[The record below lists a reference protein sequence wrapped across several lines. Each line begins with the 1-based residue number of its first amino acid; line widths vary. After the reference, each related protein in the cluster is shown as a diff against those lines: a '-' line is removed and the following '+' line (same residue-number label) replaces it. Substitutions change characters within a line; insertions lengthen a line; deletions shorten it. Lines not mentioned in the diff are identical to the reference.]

1 MVGVVDSKLSLAPEV
16 GEYFKAVAAAVQ
28 ANPMVVV
35 EGRST
40 VALEG
45 EAGKQVL
52 ILDMVY
58 VPGVQE
64 NLLSA
69 SQLKESG
76 VKLQD
81 DGDGQLLVLI
91 AAEVLGRAR
100 YCGCVLCTDLRPCS
114 TQSSSTEVV
123 ALQTIAFATNSTP
136 DRWHARL
143 AHPSTGADLPCVSCV
158 EGKLARHTFPD
169 KGSDAE
175 KALAVVHIDLCGPFR
190 VAAKDDNLYFLL
202 LKDRHTRFVW
212 VVPVAKK
219 SDVLREFEKSRV
231 LVERQM
237 KKSMLMLH
245 SDRGGEFLGKEF
257 TNFVN
262 GKGIVHD
269 LTCPYTPQQNGMAKR
284 EMRMVIEFV
293 RTMLL
298 HIGEEARPHPGTNV
312 GLHGAVHGSRAAAWW
327 EARAEGS
334 QGASHGRVTESKGWE
349 VPDLTDNKV
358 VTSVEVIFYETLSL
372 EVWKAKYGPVLGR
385 TQAHPPTDTSAATF
399 PLLVEVDGPD
409 DEDVEEVL
417 PPPPVLSAANP
428 VVDWPT
434 STPVSATGDEGSLEA
449 LPVAPASGISRGRRD
464 AKLIDED
471 VQPSMTGNQQTGEL
485 VQKAGE
491 QQSGYYHAC
500 LPPAVFTTVYDDAKD
515 DVDLPELDPDI
526 YADPEHPWD
535 SATMAVKE
543 ALASLKGEVNRW
555 VLTTKYR
562 IDDTVEH
569 EKARLVVKG
578 FTHVYGADYDET
590 YSPVSS
596 YIMPRIFL
604 SIVIVLD
611 LDLMRLDMKSAFLQ
625 SNLDRVLYMY
635 QSEYFDD
642 GTGRI
647 DLVYV
652 NTALYFK
659 KSMVYVDN
667 LLAVRCSTA
676 MLKELLEAAFEL
688 REISPIVKYL
698 GLEIVRNRPGRKLW
712 LHQQGYGDKLCKH
725 FIDEEQGGRIS
736 KTPVSVNAYAE
747 MTFDDKEAQ
756 ERKEEYQQKVG
767 SLQFAATATS
777 PNIAFSCSKLGSGL
791 MVRSDQHWREVDCC
805 LAYLADTRDTA
816 LEFGG
821 GPESLNLVG
830 YVDPDDA
837 GNKQNRTSTGGYVYV
852 YGGVAVSWSSSR
864 IKCATLSSNESE
876 YVAATDAGK
885 EGRQL
890 RFLLAKFQ

>member
-1 MVGVVDSKLSLAPEV
+1 MKDVDKSSGKAEATGRRRARWSAWWIQNCRLRRKSGSTSRRSRPLCKQIQWWCCSTMAACTTSWGRRSVALSDDVKHVHGFNGAL
-16 GEYFKAVAAAVQ
+16 Q
-28 ANPMVVV
+28 VV

-91 AAEVLGRAR
+91 AAE
-100 YCGCVLCTDLRPCS
+100 
-114 TQSSSTEVV
+114 
-123 ALQTIAFATNSTP
+123 
-136 DRWHARL
+136 
-143 AHPSTGADLPCVSCV
+143 PSTGADLPCVSCV

-245 SDRGGEFLGKEF
+245 SDRGGDFLGKEF

-298 HIGEEARPHPGTNV
+298 HIGVQH
-312 GLHGAVHGSRAAAWW
+312 HWW
-327 EARAEGS
+327 HLALRQAL
-334 QGASHGRVTESKGWE
+334 QR
-349 VPDLTDNKV
+349 
-358 VTSVEVIFYETLSL
+358 L
-372 EVWKAKYGPVLGR
+372 EPELRRLGR
-385 TQAHPPTDTSAATF
+385 TGRPPKW
-399 PLLVEVDGPD
+399 
-409 DEDVEEVL
+409 
-417 PPPPVLSAANP
+417 LS
-428 VVDWPT
+428 
-434 STPVSATGDEGSLEA
+434 
-449 LPVAPASGISRGRRD
+449 
-464 AKLIDED
+464 
-471 VQPSMTGNQQTGEL
+471 
-485 VQKAGE
+485 
-491 QQSGYYHAC
+491 YHAC

-543 ALASLKGEVNRW
+543 ALASLKGENRW

-604 SIVIVLD
+604 SIVTVLD

-625 SNLDRVLYMY
+625 SNLDR
-635 QSEYFDD
+635 
-642 GTGRI
+642 I

-659 KSMVYVDN
+659 KSMVYVDK

-767 SLQFAATATS
+767 SLQFAAKATS